1 MNINSRRPLFK
12 RRPQSNIYRMFLWVV
27 MILGG
32 VWMLQQIN
40 RGEIRPLF
48 EATAI
53 PTRAVNSYL
62 EEGDANFTAG
72 KLAASILAYQ
82 EALELNPN
90 DAQTWSKLARIQ
102 TYSSSFL
109 ISNDEKE
116 ERLLQALESATKATG
131 LAPEDSTVRAIRAF
145 ALDWNANSNF
155 HSAEEV
161 QEFLQQAEQEAL
173 IAQQLDSTNVLGLA
187 YYAEILVDEQ
197 KWNQAELIINQALE
211 QPNASQWMDIYRVN
225 AYVLETLGQYNLAIA
240 EYEKAIAIEPNFTFL
255 YVRIGANYRRL
266 ASEIPNLEAARPVY
280 DQSLEYFDKAVRINQ
295 QIGVEDPGPH
305 LSIARTY
312 SQLGEFFIAA
322 RNVQTALEYQPTN
335 ADIYG
340 QLGVIYF
347 RSRNYE
353 GSIYS
358 LECAIYG
365 CSGENSCLGR
375 GLDRCFPDL
384 GENPVTVKGMPISAP
399 TIVYYYIYGSVQAAL
414 SRSRDNRC
422 DKEYKAF
429 DQVKAELEANAD
441 AYVDGRE
448 TILQIVQAGED
459 ICASLGL
466 PSEAGAA
473 EASVPTQISTLFN
486 SEFWRHNVESDLPP
500 TAQVETPVSAATAEV
515 MSTPTP

>member
-72 KLAASILAYQ
+72 KLDASILAYQ

-109 ISNDEKE
+109 ISNDEKK

-161 QEFLQQAEQEAL
+161 QEFMQQAEQEAL

-187 YYAEILVDEQ
+187 YYAEILVDQQ

-211 QPNASQWMDIYRVN
+211 QPDASQWMDVYRVN

-255 YVRIGANYRRL
+255 YLRVGANYRRL
-266 ASEIPNLEAARPVY
+266 ASEIQNEELQVPVY
-280 DQSLEYFDKAVRINQ
+280 KQSLDYFDRAAKINE
-295 QIGVEDPGPH
+295 QIGVNDPGPY
-305 LSIARTY
+305 LSISRTY

-322 RNVQTALEYQPTN
+322 KNVQKALEYEPNN

-340 QLGVIYF
+340 QLGIIYF

-353 GSIYS
+353 GAIDT
-358 LECAIYG
+358 LKCAIYG
-365 CSGENSCLGR
+365 CTGEASCVGR
-375 GLDRCFPDL
+375 GLERCFPDL
-384 GENPVTVKGMPISAP
+384 GEKPVDVQGLKISP
-399 TIVYYYIYGSVQAAL
+399 NTIVYYYTYGSVVAAL
-414 SRSRDNRC
+414 SRPLKNNC
-422 DKEYKAF
+422 KEAIKTF
-429 DQVKAELEANAD
+429 GEVRAELDANAD
-441 AYVDGRE
+441 DYADARDIIIKIIEDGE
-448 TILQIVQAGED
+448 F
-459 ICASLGL
+459 ICQSLAEGNAL
-466 PSEAGAA
+466 PADS
-473 EASVPTQISTLFN
+473 
-486 SEFWRHNVESDLPP
+486 
-500 TAQVETPVSAATAEV
+500 
-515 MSTPTP
+515 STPTTVGELPLEVIETPTP